1 MGVCSD
7 IQNKMTACF
16 QKEVHLKLLIIF
28 KIIVQLFSIS
38 QLKERRNQGVTSNHS
53 IDYYIKKDPKLAEK
67 VKLLEELRAKKEA
80 TESK

>member
-1 MGVCSD
+1 M
-7 IQNKMTACF
+7 NNPCF
-16 QKEVHLKLLIIF
+16 ILYFYQLINFKLLFTIF